1 MVINMTNEEKLEC
14 YRAKQSFV
22 SHIDFAFTTYKYDGY
37 SESIGGCESVRYEAY
52 QVTDA
57 PFPYVREYVIM
68 TYRGGAIAP
77 KTVTANSL
85 SAIMNDIAGLMYGG
99 YYSEVEEYREFVKR
113 AKEENGV
120 VKLV

>member
-1 MVINMTNEEKLEC
+1 MDEKEKLEC
-14 YRAKQSFV
+14 YRAKQAFV
-22 SHIDFAFTTYKYDGY
+22 SNIDFAFTTYRYSGY
-37 SESIGGCESVRYEAY
+37 SESIGGCEDIRYEVY

-57 PFPYVREYVIM
+57 PFPYVREFVVM

-99 YYSEVEEYREFVKR
+99 YYSEVDEYREFVKR
-113 AKEENGV
+113 AKENNGV
-120 VKLV
+120 IKLV

>member
-1 MVINMTNEEKLEC
+1 MVSNMTNEERLEC
-14 YRAKQSFV
+14 LREKQAFV
-22 SHIDFAFTTYKYDGY
+22 SYIDFAFTTYQRSGY
-37 SESIGGCESVRYEAY
+37 SESMGGCEDVRYEAY

-57 PFPYVREYVIM
+57 PFPYIREFVVM

-113 AKEENGV
+113 AKENNGV
-120 VKLV
+120 VKLI